1 MADWQREKGMEKI
14 MDKKSVGI
22 IHTTPATIAGL
33 TALAGEVL
41 GSDIKVVNILDD
53 SILPDMMAERDV
65 ESVRQ
70 RWIGYAR
77 NLEQI
82 GVSAVLSACSTVGE
96 FAEEADRLLGIPVC
110 RIDEAM
116 AERAVEMGSVVSVF
130 ATLRST
136 LTPTV
141 RLVERKAKASGREMS
156 VNTVLV
162 EGAYDALMR
171 GDRRTHDQLI
181 MEAVSVYMAE
191 SDVILLAQ
199 ASMASAIPDA
209 CEGRGKIL
217 TSPRLGME
225 KLQKLLNAGASERD
239 W

>member
-1 MADWQREKGMEKI
+1 MERA
-14 MDKKSVGI
+14 MDKTGGHKTVGI

-41 GSDIKVVNILDD
+41 GSGVKIVNILDD

-65 ESVRQ
+65 EFVRT
-70 RWIGYAR
+70 RWISYAR
-77 NLEQI
+77 NLERL

-96 FAEEADRLLGIPVC
+96 FAEEADGCLGIPVC

-116 AERAVEMGSVVSVF
+116 AERAVEQGAVVSVF

-136 LTPTV
+136 LNPTV
-141 RLVERKAKASGREMS
+141 RLVERKARAAGRGMT

-171 GDRRTHDQLI
+171 GDKETHDQKI
-181 MEAVSVYMAE
+181 MEAVNAYLAE

-199 ASMASAIPDA
+199 ASMASAISDA
-209 CEGRGKIL
+209 CGARGKIL

-225 KLQKLLNAGASERD
+225 RLRRLLYEDGAGV
-239 W
+239 

>member
-1 MADWQREKGMEKI
+1 MER
-14 MDKKSVGI
+14 
-22 IHTTPATIAGL
+22 L
-33 TALAGEVL
+33 
-41 GSDIKVVNILDD
+41 
-53 SILPDMMAERDV
+53 
-65 ESVRQ
+65 
-70 RWIGYAR
+70 
-77 NLEQI
+77 

-96 FAEEADRLLGIPVC
+96 FAEEADGLLKIPVF

-116 AERAVEMGSVVSVF
+116 AERAVEMGAVVSVF

-141 RLVERKAKASGREMS
+141 RLVEKKAKASGRGIK

-171 GDRRTHDQLI
+171 GDRETHDLKI
-181 MEAVSVYMAE
+181 RNTVSAYMAD

-199 ASMASAIPDA
+199 ASMASAITDA
-209 CEGRGKIL
+209 CPGGEKIL

-225 KLQKLLNAGASERD
+225 KVQKILSGTGEGA
-239 W
+239 

>member
-1 MADWQREKGMEKI
+1 MERI
-14 MDKKSVGI
+14 MDKKTVGI
-22 IHTTPATIAGL
+22 IHTTPATIASL

-41 GSDIKVVNILDD
+41 GSSVKVVNILDD
-53 SILPDMMAERDV
+53 SILPDMMAEHEV
-65 ESVRQ
+65 EFVRR
-70 RWIGYAR
+70 RWIGYAQ
-77 NLEQI
+77 NLERL

-96 FAEEADRLLGIPVC
+96 FAEEADGLLKIPVF

-116 AERAVEMGSVVSVF
+116 AERAVEMGAVVSVF

-141 RLVERKAKASGREMS
+141 RLVEKKAKASGRGIK

-171 GDRRTHDQLI
+171 GDRETHDLKI
-181 MEAVSVYMAE
+181 RNTVSAYMAD

-199 ASMASAIPDA
+199 ASMASAITDA
-209 CEGRGKIL
+209 CPGGEKIL

-225 KLQKLLNAGASERD
+225 RLQKILSGTGEGA
-239 W
+239 